1 MAGMH
6 AESLSDDELWSR
18 ALDCFRNCDWWLAHE
33 WFEELWKRHPNG
45 ESGTLF
51 QGLLQAAVC
60 LHHYGNGNFAGARQ
74 MAKRATALL
83 DALPDDAQGLPMAPF
98 RVRFATCVAALLNPG
113 ENLKPLAPADV
124 PQL

>member
-6 AESLSDDELWSR
+6 AESLSDDVLWDR
-18 ALDCFRNCDWWLAHE
+18 AVASFRACDWWLCHE
-33 WFEELWKRHPNG
+33 WLEELWKRHPNE

-74 MAKRATALL
+74 MARRATALL
-83 DALPDDAQGLPMAPF
+83 QTLPAEIRGLPIGGF
-98 RVRFATCVAALLNPG
+98 RARFSACVGPLLQPG
-113 ENLKPLAPADV
+113 NSLKPLSPAEV
-124 PQL
+124 PSL

>member
-6 AESLSDDELWSR
+6 AESLSDDELWIR
-18 ALDCFRNCDWWLAHE
+18 ALACFRACDWWMAHE

-45 ESGTLF
+45 ESGALF

-74 MAKRATALL
+74 MAKRASTLL
-83 DALPDDAQGLPMAPF
+83 SGLPAEARGLPIAQF
-98 RVRFATCVAALLNPG
+98 RTSFASCVAPLLQSRDT
-113 ENLKPLAPADV
+113 LKPLAPANV